1 MSAKEQK
8 EIEQLFFYKVHQRYN
23 DNILNGFFTVDAYD
37 ETGEESMVVKCMP
50 TSYPN
55 AVSSIDTIYKVFQ

>member
-1 MSAKEQK
+1 M
-8 EIEQLFFYKVHQRYN
+8 FFYKVHQRYN